1 MPEIQKDYLIREAE
15 MQARALQRI
24 GVWRRAAMSVAV
36 VGILLAYTGFVPE
49 MHILR
54 GVFGIVITILGGGV
68 ALLIHTGYKNGK
80 KNVEHI
86 LEAVQR

>member
-1 MPEIQKDYLIREAE
+1 MPKIQRGYLLREAQ
-15 MQARALQRI
+15 MQAKALQRI

-49 MHILR
+49 INILR
-54 GVFGIVITILGGGV
+54 GVLGIVITVLGGGV
-68 ALLIHTGYKNGK
+68 AFLIHIGYKNGK

-86 LEAVQR
+86 LEAAQR